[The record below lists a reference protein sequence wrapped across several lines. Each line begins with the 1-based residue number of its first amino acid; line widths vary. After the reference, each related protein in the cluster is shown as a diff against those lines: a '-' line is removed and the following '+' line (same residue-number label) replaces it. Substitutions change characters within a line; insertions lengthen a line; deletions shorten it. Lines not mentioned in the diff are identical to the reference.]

1 MPLLTRR
8 QADILR
14 YIRRYIATHEFAP
27 TPGEIAQQ
35 FGLRSAQTV
44 AVYLNAL
51 HRKGCIRWTPSVLR
65 SIKLPDDSSGPQQ
78 LLWNLLTDANSE
90 DRRQREPQLAL
101 MTVE

>member
-27 TPGEIAQQ
+27 TPWEIAQE
-35 FGLRSAQTV
+35 FGLRSAKTV

-51 HRKGCIRWTPSVLR
+51 HRKGCIRWTPGVGR
-65 SIKLPDDSSGPQQ
+65 SIKLPDNSSGPQH
-78 LLWNLLTDANSE
+78 LLWNLLAEANSE
-90 DRRQREPQLAL
+90 DRRQREPHLAIT
-101 MTVE
+101 TVD